1 MDHVAT
7 RCWVVIPAAGRGERM
22 GASIPKQ
29 YLPLAGAT
37 VLEHAMRPFLG
48 HPRVVGIVVVVA
60 RDDARWPTLECSR
73 HSIVTSAIGG
83 GTRMTSVLSGLDSLQ
98 GQAAADDWVLVHD
111 AARPC
116 LLREDIDRL
125 IATLSQDDVG
135 GLLAL
140 PVTDTLRR
148 EQTNGR
154 GAGTVERDRL
164 WRAQTPQM
172 FRFAPLR
179 AALQAA
185 VQRATHVTDEAAAME
200 AMGASPRLVEG
211 STRNL
216 KITQGEDLALA
227 EALLGRPVR
236 GGENVMTRVG
246 IGFDVHAFGPG
257 DHVMLGGVRVPHARG
272 IVAHSDGDVIL
283 HALCDALLGAAGLGD
298 IGQHFPDT
306 DPKWKGA
313 ASRVF
318 LEHVVE
324 LLEQK
329 GIRVNNADVTLL
341 AETPRLAPHR
351 AAIVNA
357 LADALRVKTEAVN
370 VKATTLER
378 MGFLGRGEG
387 IAAQAIVT
395 VTTA

>member
-1 MDHVAT
+1 MDLAAPH
-7 RCWVVIPAAGRGERM
+7 CWVVIPAAGRGERM
-22 GASIPKQ
+22 GTSIPKQ

-37 VLEHAMRPFLG
+37 VLEHALRPFLG
-48 HPRVVGIVVVVA
+48 HPRVSGIVVVVA
-60 RDDARWPTLECSR
+60 RDDTRWQTLECSR
-73 HSIVTSAIGG
+73 HSTVTSTFGG
-83 GTRMTSVLSGLDSLQ
+83 DTRMSSVLAGLDSLL
-98 GQAAADDWVLVHD
+98 GKAAAEDWVLVHD

-116 LLREDIDRL
+116 LLREDIERL
-125 IATLSQDDVG
+125 AGTLSQDEVG

-148 EQTNGR
+148 EETPGR

-172 FRFAPLR
+172 FRFGPLR

-185 VQRATHVTDEAAAME
+185 VQRGSPVTDEGAAME
-200 AMGASPRLVEG
+200 AMGVTPRLVEG

-227 EALLGRPVR
+227 EAILGLSVR
-236 GGENVMTRVG
+236 GGSAVMTKVG

-257 DHVMLGGVRVPHARG
+257 DHVMLGGVRVPHTRG

-306 DPKWKGA
+306 DPKWKGV

-318 LEHVVE
+318 LDHVIE
-324 LLEQK
+324 LLAQK
-329 GIRVNNADVTLL
+329 SLRVNNADIMLL
-341 AETPRLAPHR
+341 AETPRLGPHR
-351 AAIVNA
+351 IAIVQA
-357 LADALRVKTEAVN
+357 LADGLRVKAEAVN

-387 IAAQAIVT
+387 IAAQAIVA
-395 VTTA
+395 VTTV